1 MKINK
6 FVMGGVAVALV
17 AVFVI
22 AANRYRSEEATQA
35 EQTASQASDRL
46 VRPHSPTLG
55 PDHAPV
61 TLVEFLDPECEA
73 CGAMH
78 PIVKQLM
85 REFDG
90 RVRLVIRY
98 TPFHPTAAY
107 AASLL
112 EGAREQGRFWELM
125 DEFLARQH
133 EWAGHDAPRPDLLAV
148 YARNLA
154 LDMTKIGVTSTSAE
168 TERRIKQDAEDAAA
182 LGVTRTPTFFVNGK
196 PLAQIGYEPVR
207 AAIAAAL
214 LEVGR

>member
-1 MKINK
+1 MQINK

-22 AANRYRSEEATQA
+22 AANWYRSDEATQA
-35 EQTASQASDRL
+35 EQTASQGSDRL

-55 PDHAPV
+55 PADAPV

-85 REFDG
+85 GEFDG
-90 RVRLVIRY
+90 RVRLVVRY
-98 TPFHPTAAY
+98 MPFHPNSAY

-112 EGAREQGRFWELM
+112 EGARDQGKYWELM
-125 DEFLARQH
+125 DVIFARQP
-133 EWAGHDAPRPDLLAV
+133 EWAAHDAPRPDLLAT
-148 YARNLA
+148 YARNLG
-154 LDMTKIGVTSTSAE
+154 LDMTRLGATGTSAE
-168 TERRIKQDAEDAAA
+168 TERRIRQDAEDGQA

-196 PLAQIGYEPVR
+196 PLPQIGYEPVR

-214 LEVGR
+214 R

>member
-1 MKINK
+1 MQINK

-22 AANRYRSEEATQA
+22 AANWYRSEEATQA
-35 EQTASQASDRL
+35 EQTALQGSDRL

-55 PDHAPV
+55 PADAPV

-85 REFDG
+85 GEFDG
-90 RVRLVIRY
+90 RVRLVVRY
-98 TPFHPTAAY
+98 MPFHPNSAY

-112 EGAREQGRFWELM
+112 EGAREQNKYWELM
-125 DEFLARQH
+125 DVIFARQP
-133 EWAGHDAPRPDLLAV
+133 EWAAHDAPRPDLLAT
-148 YARNLA
+148 YARNLG
-154 LDMTKIGVTSTSAE
+154 LDMTRLGVTGTSAE
-168 TERRIKQDAEDAAA
+168 TERRIRQDAEDGQA

-196 PLAQIGYEPVR
+196 PLPQIGYEPVR

-214 LEVGR
+214 E

>member
-1 MKINK
+1 MQINK

-22 AANRYRSEEATQA
+22 AANWYRSEEATQA
-35 EQTASQASDRL
+35 EQTASQGSDRL

-55 PDHAPV
+55 PADAPV

-85 REFDG
+85 GEFDG
-90 RVRLVIRY
+90 RVRLVVRY
-98 TPFHPTAAY
+98 MPFHQNSAY

-112 EGAREQGRFWELM
+112 EGAREQNKYWELM
-125 DEFLARQH
+125 DVIFARQP
-133 EWAGHDAPRPDLLAV
+133 EWAAHDAPRPDLLAT
-148 YARNLA
+148 YARNLG
-154 LDMTKIGVTSTSAE
+154 LDMTRLGVTGTSAE
-168 TERRIKQDAEDAAA
+168 TERRIRQDAEDGQA
-182 LGVTRTPTFFVNGK
+182 LGVTRTPTFFVNGT
-196 PLAQIGYEPVR
+196 PLPQIGYEPVR

-214 LEVGR
+214 K

>member
-1 MKINK
+1 MKIDK

-17 AVFVI
+17 AAFVI
-22 AANRYRSEEATQA
+22 GANWYRQEETTQA
-35 EQTASQASDRL
+35 EQTASQATDRL

-55 PDHAPV
+55 PATAPV

-90 RVRLVIRY
+90 RVRLVVRY
-98 TPFHPTAAY
+98 MPFHSNSAY

-112 EGAREQGRFWELM
+112 EGAREQGKYWELM
-125 DEFLARQH
+125 EVFFARQP
-133 EWAGHDAPRPDLLAV
+133 EWAAHDASRPDLLAG
-148 YARNLA
+148 YARNLG
-154 LDMTKIGVTSTSAE
+154 LDLTRLGATGTSAE
-168 TERRIKQDAEDAAA
+168 TERRIKQDAEDGAA

-196 PLAQIGYEPVR
+196 PLPQIGYEPVK
-207 AAIAAAL
+207 AAIEAAL
-214 LEVGR
+214 R